1 MCIRDSYNGIRYM
14 TINGD
19 EGEPGTFKDRFWL
32 ESEPHK
38 MLEGAQIA
46 ALLVGCNRIYLYMRD
61 EYPAV
66 LEILKAE
73 IEKLEKTNFWLVTM

>member
-1 MCIRDSYNGIRYM
+1 MVNSYNGVRYM

-32 ESEPHK
+32 ESNPHK

-46 ALLVGCNRIYLYMRD
+46 ALLVGCSKILFIYER
-61 EYPAV
+61 
-66 LEILKAE
+66 
-73 IEKLEKTNFWLVTM
+73 

>member
-1 MCIRDSYNGIRYM
+1 M

-46 ALLVGCNRIYLYMRD
+46 ALLVGCNKIYLYMRD

-66 LEILKAE
+66 LEILNL
-73 IEKLEKTNFWLVTM
+73 KLRSYKKLISG